1 MTNCLRWLILFLF
14 LGNVVLADENKV
26 RCVVHG
32 KLVGMEVEDVLL
44 VDATLDSRY
53 HGTKVVVKDHCFED
67 VLELPHAKGYKLIF
81 VTRKPWKW
89 YTVPFI
95 AEDGEVDIT
104 VNVDKNYTVKGG
116 KFNERYQKYRELQ
129 RQEIGW
135 KQYSFMHKFCEGQW
149 DELYLFLVVEEL
161 QRRQTYQSELDEELE
176 RAYHVLAEKFVFS
189 DYTRL
194 GRMLVDGFHNI
205 RPGGHYVDF
214 EAPDLE
220 GCKVKLSDVIKGKV
234 AIIDLWA
241 SWCMPCRAKAKAMI
255 PLYEKYKDRGFKIV
269 GVAREFKN
277 TDRMKQAIKQ
287 DGYPWLQLVELDDSY
302 QIWTRYMLGNAGGGV
317 FVVDR
322 DGKIL
327 AVNPKPGEVQKILEQ
342 KLGEL

>member
-1 MTNCLRWLILFLF
+1 MFLF

-26 RCVVHG
+26 RCVVHC

>member
-1 MTNCLRWLILFLF
+1 MFLF

-342 KLGEL
+342 NLGEM

>member
-1 MTNCLRWLILFLF
+1 MSYC
-14 LGNVVLADENKV
+14 
-26 RCVVHG
+26 H
-32 KLVGMEVEDVLL
+32 
-44 VDATLDSRY
+44 
-53 HGTKVVVKDHCFED
+53 
-67 VLELPHAKGYKLIF
+67 
-81 VTRKPWKW
+81 
-89 YTVPFI
+89 
-95 AEDGEVDIT
+95 
-104 VNVDKNYTVKGG
+104 
-116 KFNERYQKYRELQ
+116 YQKYRELQ

>member
-1 MTNCLRWLILFLF
+1 MFLF

>member
-1 MTNCLRWLILFLF
+1 MFLF

-149 DELYLFLVVEEL
+149 DELYLFLVIEEL

-287 DGYPWLQLVELDDSY
+287 DGYPWLQLVELDDGY
-302 QIWTRYMLGNAGGGV
+302 QIWPRYMLGNAGGGV

-327 AVNPKPGEVQKILEQ
+327 AVNPKPEEVQKILEQ
-342 KLGEL
+342 KLGEQ

>member
-1 MTNCLRWLILFLF
+1 MFLF

-149 DELYLFLVVEEL
+149 DELYLFLVIEEL

-327 AVNPKPGEVQKILEQ
+327 AVNPKPEEVQKILEQ

>member
-1 MTNCLRWLILFLF
+1 MFLF

-67 VLELPHAKGYKLIF
+67 VLELPHAEGYKLIF

-327 AVNPKPGEVQKILEQ
+327 AVNPKPREVQKILEQ

>member
-1 MTNCLRWLILFLF
+1 MFLF

-26 RCVVHG
+26 HCVVHG
-32 KLVGMEVEDVLL
+32 KLVGMEVENVLL

-95 AEDGEVDIT
+95 AENGEVDIT
-104 VNVDKNYTVKGG
+104 VNVDKDYTVKGG

-149 DELYLFLVVEEL
+149 DELYFFLVIEEL
-161 QRRQTYQSELDEELE
+161 QRRQMYQSELDEELE

-287 DGYPWLQLVELDDSY
+287 DGYPWLQLVELDDGY

-327 AVNPKPGEVQKILEQ
+327 AVNPKPEEVQKILEQ
-342 KLGEL
+342 KLGEQ

>member
-1 MTNCLRWLILFLF
+1 MFLF

-53 HGTKVVVKDHCFED
+53 HGTKVVVKDHWFED

-149 DELYLFLVVEEL
+149 DELYLFLVIEEL

-287 DGYPWLQLVELDDSY
+287 DGYPWLQLVELDDGY

-327 AVNPKPGEVQKILEQ
+327 AVNPKPEEVQKILEQ
-342 KLGEL
+342 KLGEQ

>member
-1 MTNCLRWLILFLF
+1 MFLF

-241 SWCMPCRAKAKAMI
+241 SWCMPCRAQAKAMI